1 MSKIT
6 VVPNGPFVVE
16 QVSSVV
22 DSQGRAFDLT
32 GRPKIALCRC
42 AASKQTPFCDG
53 AHRAC
58 QFKSEDVA
66 PRVA

>member
-1 MSKIT
+1 MAKIT
-6 VVPNGPFVVE
+6 VVPNGPFIVE

-22 DSQGRAFDLT
+22 DAEGRAFDLA

-42 AASKQTPFCDG
+42 AASKKKPFCDG

-58 QFKSEDVA
+58 QFASDDVA